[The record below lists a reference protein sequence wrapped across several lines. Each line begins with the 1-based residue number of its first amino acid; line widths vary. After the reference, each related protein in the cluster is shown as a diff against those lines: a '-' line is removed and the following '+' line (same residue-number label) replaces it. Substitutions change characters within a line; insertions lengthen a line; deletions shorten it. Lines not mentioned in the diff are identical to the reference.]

1 MTEKL
6 LSFLCTLV
14 ILACPLNCMPDGA
27 ESAETD
33 SPSCCS
39 HCQSQTSSDAPL
51 APEHSPADCCQCF
64 CYGAIHDKA
73 SQVDLSAM
81 TFFWMMPILSDADLS
96 FIHSYQSSELVS
108 SAPPLPAGRAL
119 RCAQMS
125 FLC

>member
-1 MTEKL
+1 MTQKL
-6 LSFLCTLV
+6 LSFLFALV
-14 ILACPLNCMPDGA
+14 ILACPLNCMPAGA
-27 ESAETD
+27 ESAETV
-33 SPSCCS
+33 SISCCS
-39 HCQSQTSSDAPL
+39 HCQSQTSNDAPL

-81 TFFWMMPILSDADLS
+81 TFFWMMPVLSETESL
-96 FIHSYQSSELVS
+96 FIPAHQSLELVS
-108 SAPPLPAGRAL
+108 SAPPPPAGRAL